1 MQAAAVIYELIITSF
16 VYLLF
21 CDVPAFTGFPQTG
34 NATVT
39 PIGILLYTFLGIVD
53 NDSFSILSLVFM
65 VHPVFLVQR

>member
-1 MQAAAVIYELIITSF
+1 MQAAAVIYELIITPF

-21 CDVPAFTGFPQTG
+21 CDVPTFRDFPQTG
-34 NATVT
+34 NAAVT

>member
-34 NATVT
+34 NVAVT
-39 PIGILLYTFLGIVD
+39 PIGILLYTFLGIAD